1 MRAFSLRLLTVLG
14 LSLSLLGCDTTK
26 EDFKLE
32 SATDYV
38 ALAPGKYITY
48 RLDSTVFTQQGRS
61 VEVHYYQEKHVIDA
75 EFMDNSGRKSYR
87 VFRFLSDTAGQKPW
101 TPAGTYVITPVAGSV
116 EVVEDNMR
124 VIKLISPVQEGTTWK
139 GNRYLGLEPFKTKFS
154 FVNDDFM
161 PDWEFTY
168 TGVNDV
174 FTFNNQTLPN
184 VVTVL
189 QTDERYALD
198 TVRVASNTANLPLN
212 SGGVWLEGTANDTV
226 RLNAPIPSIG
236 HEQLT
241 IYNRT
246 TKPAT
251 LNGIVIPS
259 MKGLYFEF
267 SNGKWYYPNPLTWV
281 SNPVNFPRSASLAYI
296 FGTSTSPADTVKVNV
311 SNIDTFQTKK
321 ITIYNRTVKPA
332 VALFNSPAR
341 EKVISAGKGRS
352 YELYQ
357 GTWRLYENQDV
368 EFSDDPYITDL
379 PFGTTSYSI
388 EKYAKGT
395 GLVYQ
400 ELLLWEYQPNT
411 GGTPYKVGFGVK
423 RSMIDHN

>member
-14 LSLSLLGCDTTK
+14 LGLSLLGCDTTK
-26 EDFKLE
+26 EDLKLE

-38 ALAPGKYITY
+38 ALQPGKYITY
-48 RLDSTVFTQQGRS
+48 RLDSTVFPQQGRS
-61 VEVHYYQEKHVIDA
+61 VEVHYYREKHVIDA
-75 EFMDNSGRKSYR
+75 EFIDNTGRKSYR
-87 VFRFLSDTAGQKPW
+87 VFRFLSDSAGQKPW
-101 TPAGTYVITPVAGSV
+101 TPAGTYVITPQSGSI
-116 EVVEDNMR
+116 EVIEDNMR
-124 VIKLISPVQEGTTWK
+124 VIKLMSPVKEGATWM
-139 GNRYLGLEPFKTKFS
+139 GNRYLNGEPFATKFS

-168 TGVNDV
+168 TDVNDV
-174 FTFNNQTLPN
+174 FTYKNQILPN
-184 VVTVL
+184 VVTVV
-189 QTDERYALD
+189 QTDERYAPD
-198 TVRVASNTANLPLN
+198 TVTVASNAASLPLN
-212 SGGVWLEGTANDTV
+212 TGGVWLRGTATDTV
-226 RLNAPIPSIG
+226 RLNAPAPPFG
-236 HEQLT
+236 KEQLT

-246 TKPAT
+246 GRPAT

-259 MKGLYFEF
+259 MKALYFEY
-267 SNGKWYYPNPLTWV
+267 SGGKWYYPNPLTWV
-281 SNPVNFPRSASLAYI
+281 SNPVAFPRAASVAYV
-296 FGTSTSPADTVKVNV
+296 FPSSTAPADTVKVSV
-311 SNIDTFQTKK
+311 SNIDTMQTKR
-321 ITIYNRTVKPA
+321 ITIYNRTTKPG
-332 VALFNSPAR
+332 VALFNSPAK
-341 EKVISAGKGRS
+341 EKVISPGKGRS

-357 GTWRLYENQDV
+357 GVWRLYDNRDEELN
-368 EFSDDPYITDL
+368 EDPYITDL

>member
-14 LSLSLLGCDTTK
+14 LGFSLLGCDPTK
-26 EDFKLE
+26 EDLKLE
-32 SATDYV
+32 AATDYV

-48 RLDSTVFTQQGRS
+48 LLDSTVFPQQGRS
-61 VEVHYYQEKHVIDA
+61 VEVHSYQEKHVIDA
-75 EFMDNSGRKSYR
+75 EFLDNSGRKSYR
-87 VFRFLSDTAGQKPW
+87 VFRFLSDTAGKKPW
-101 TPAGTYVITPVAGSV
+101 TPAGTYVITPLSNSI
-116 EVVEDNMR
+116 EVIEDNMR
-124 VIKLISPVQEGTTWK
+124 VIKLMSPVQEGATWK
-139 GNRYLGLEPFKTKFS
+139 GNRYLNPGPFATKYS

-161 PDWEFTY
+161 ADWEFTY
-168 TGVNDV
+168 TNVNDV
-174 FTFNNQTLPN
+174 FTYKNQTLPN
-184 VVTVL
+184 VVTVV
-189 QTDERYALD
+189 QTDERYAPD
-198 TVRVASNTANLPLN
+198 TVTVASNAASLPLN
-212 SGGVWLEGTANDTV
+212 SGGVWLKGTATDTI
-226 RLNAPIPSIG
+226 RLTAPAPPIG
-236 HEQLT
+236 KEQLT

-246 TKPAT
+246 AKPAT
-251 LNGIVIPS
+251 LSGIVIPS
-259 MKGLYFEF
+259 MKGLYFEY
-267 SNGKWYYPNPLTWV
+267 SGGKWYYPNPLTWV
-281 SNPVNFPRSASLAYI
+281 SNPVTFPARASLAYI

-311 SNIDTFQTKK
+311 TNIDTFQTKK

-341 EKVISAGKGRS
+341 EKAISAGKGRS

-357 GTWRLYENQDV
+357 GAWRLYENRDE
-368 EFSDDPYITDL
+368 EFTDDPYITDL